1 MRRVLLGFVLF
12 LLPLAAAN
20 VKLYTTDGDY
30 QVVREYQVNGDRV
43 RYYSADR
50 NEWEEIPASLVD
62 LKRTEKEAA
71 SREADL
77 DRRAREF
84 DAEEQAARAER
95 AELAKIPQDSGVYR
109 IENEA
114 VRTIPV
120 ADITVRASKGRN
132 ILRAVTPGR
141 IIPGKQTVE
150 VSGEHSANLV
160 HENRP
165 EFYFRLG
172 KQESFGL
179 VQLTPGKGLRQIEEV
194 EIEPVTNE
202 NTETRTLVPI
212 FTKQLTGDDFYKVWP
227 QEPLKPGEYAW
238 IEYTEGKVDLRAWDF
253 RIE

>member
-30 QVVREYQVNGDRV
+30 QLVREYQVNGDRV

-50 NEWEEIPASLVD
+50 NEWEEMPASLVD
-62 LKRTEKEAA
+62 LKKTEKEAA
-71 SREADL
+71 ARQADL
-77 DRRAREF
+77 DRRTREF

-95 AELAKIPQDSGVYR
+95 AELAKIPQDAGVYR

-120 ADITVRASKGRN
+120 ADITIRTSKGRS
-132 ILRAVTPGR
+132 ILKAVTPGG

-150 VSGEHSANLV
+150 LSGEHSPNLV
-160 HENRP
+160 QENRP
-165 EFYFRLG
+165 EFYFRLDRP
-172 KQESFGL
+172 ESFGL
-179 VQLTPGKGLRQIEEV
+179 VRLAPGKGIRQIEEV
-194 EIEPVTNE
+194 EIDPMTKE
-202 NTETRTLVPI
+202 NAETRTLVPI
-212 FTKQLTGDDFYKVWP
+212 FTKQLPGDDFYRVWP
-227 QEPLKPGEYAW
+227 QEALKPGEYAW
-238 IEYTEGKVDLRAWDF
+238 INYIEGKVDLRAWDF